1 MDSKV
6 NYAIVGLF
14 VIVLSMV
21 LIASILWL
29 SVDFDKKQYRTY
41 QVYIQESVSGLN
53 LKSPVKYNGVTVGY
67 VNDINLNPK
76 RPNEVQVLL
85 NIEHD
90 LQLRQDTTTFLS
102 VQGLTGLAYIE
113 LTGGSIEKPLV
124 TVKNEQKYPE
134 LRNKPSLLARLDTT
148 ISSLLENL
156 NSETTNNL
164 LHNINNLSKAA
175 NTLLSTNNV
184 KSLTKTLHNFEILS
198 STLATHNSDIETT
211 LVNTLTITN
220 NIDVISKKILALT
233 DRLETSLVAVESGAI
248 DFAEIAGTIK
258 KTSHNF
264 TKTVSLVNHAVQE
277 VEITTKA
284 IGKIA
289 GNIGIAVE
297 NSRHDVDYFTRQ
309 SLPEVTNSLRELQV
323 LLNTLRNFTR
333 ELQRKPN
340 MLLFGK

>member
-6 NYAIVGLF
+6 SYAIVGLF
-14 VIVLSMV
+14 VIVLGIV

-53 LKSPVKYNGVTVGY
+53 LKSPVKYNGVAVGY
-67 VNDINLNPK
+67 VDDINLDPK
-76 RPNEVQVLL
+76 RPNEVQILL

-113 LTGGSIEKPLV
+113 LTGGSIEAPIL
-124 TVKNEQKYPE
+124 TVKTGQKYPE
-134 LRNKPSLLARLDTT
+134 LRNKPSLLARLDATV
-148 ISSLLENL
+148 SSLLDNL

-164 LHNINNLSKAA
+164 LYNINNLSKAA
-175 NTLLSTNNV
+175 NVLLSNNNIN
-184 KSLTKTLHNFEILS
+184 SLTNTLQNFEIIS
-198 STLATHNSDIETT
+198 DTLATHDDDIEAT
-211 LVNTLTITN
+211 LVNTLKITT
-220 NIDVISKKILALT
+220 NIDTVSRKIVTLT
-233 DRLETSLVAVESGAI
+233 DRLENSLVMVESGAV

-258 KTSHNF
+258 KTSHTF
-264 TKTVSLVNHAVQE
+264 SKTVHLVNHVVQE
-277 VEITTKA
+277 VETTTKA

-289 GNIGIAVE
+289 NDIGVAVQ
-297 NSRHDVDYFTRQ
+297 NSRHDMDYFTRQ
-309 SLPEVTNSLRELQV
+309 ALPEVTNSLREMQV
-323 LLNTLRNFTR
+323 LLNTLHNFTR
-333 ELQRKPN
+333 ELERKPN